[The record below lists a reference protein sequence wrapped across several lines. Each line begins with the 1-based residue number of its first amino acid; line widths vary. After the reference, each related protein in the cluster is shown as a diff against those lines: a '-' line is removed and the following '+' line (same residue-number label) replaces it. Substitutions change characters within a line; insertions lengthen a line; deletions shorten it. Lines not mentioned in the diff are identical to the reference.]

1 MLGVPRSTHQYRPI
15 SPADEPVL
23 VQRMV
28 ELATQYGR
36 YGYRR
41 ITALL
46 QQEGF
51 KVNHKRVERLWR
63 REGLKVPRR
72 QPKRKRLWLN
82 DGSCIR
88 LRPAYRD
95 HVWSYDFM
103 QARTREGRSY
113 RLLTILDEYS
123 RECQAIVVG
132 RRLTHNDVIE
142 HLATLFVQRGVP
154 VHLRSDNG
162 TEFTAQAV
170 RTWLMRLGVKTL
182 YIEPGSPW
190 ENGYIE
196 SFNGK
201 LRDEVLNREIFD
213 TLYEAKV
220 LVERWRNEYNHKR
233 PRISATRPRGRFT
246 TQYGHKA
253 NEKYNNE
260 HIDELTNLINGP
272 NFRGRSL
279 IACFQIIISENHCYN
294 IKKSG
299 FPILTYSIAKEK
311 YFFIY

>member
-15 SPADEPVL
+15 SPADESVL

-95 HVWSYDFM
+95 YVWSYDFM

-246 TQYGHKA
+246 TQYGHKD

-272 NFRGRSL
+272 NFRGRSSAFEL
-279 IACFQIIISENHCYN
+279 Y
-294 IKKSG
+294 
-299 FPILTYSIAKEK
+299 
-311 YFFIY
+311 

>member
-15 SPADEPVL
+15 SPADESVL

-113 RLLTILDEYS
+113 RLLTILAMTGLSGGIAVPLILRRAHAGTKMFLFGMSGLILTVLYHL
-123 RECQAIVVG
+123 IV
-132 RRLTHNDVIE
+132 
-142 HLATLFVQRGVP
+142 
-154 VHLRSDNG
+154 
-162 TEFTAQAV
+162 
-170 RTWLMRLGVKTL
+170 
-182 YIEPGSPW
+182 
-190 ENGYIE
+190 
-196 SFNGK
+196 SF
-201 LRDEVLNREIFD
+201 
-213 TLYEAKV
+213 
-220 LVERWRNEYNHKR
+220 
-233 PRISATRPRGRFT
+233 FT
-246 TQYGHKA
+246 TGYAGFTMSQIGVFLVGGMVFGLW
-253 NEKYNNE
+253 
-260 HIDELTNLINGP
+260 HIGMNTIFFAFLTPVLIRVIHQMPFVLELNKP
-272 NFRGRSL
+272 
-279 IACFQIIISENHCYN
+279 ENRQ
-294 IKKSG
+294 
-299 FPILTYSIAKEK
+299 
-311 YFFIY
+311 